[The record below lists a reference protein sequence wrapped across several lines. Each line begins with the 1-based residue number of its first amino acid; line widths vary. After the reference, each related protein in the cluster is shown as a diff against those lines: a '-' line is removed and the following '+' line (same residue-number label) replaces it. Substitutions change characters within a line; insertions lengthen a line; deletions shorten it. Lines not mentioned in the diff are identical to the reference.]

1 MICSIKGISLYYY
14 SLYQFQSKIVQLY
27 TFFRQK
33 GDIMEQFL
41 KKAKESSR
49 ICATLEPKI
58 KKILLN
64 QMADALNDNTKAII
78 SENQKDM
85 QKAHEENLNS
95 ALIDRL
101 LLTKERIEAM
111 ATSLKE
117 IAALKE
123 PVGRVTEGWVVDSG
137 LRIEKVT
144 IPIGVVGIIYE
155 SRPNVTADA
164 AALCL
169 KSGNVSIL
177 KGGKEAE
184 NSNRII
190 ASVLQNVLEKNNL
203 PKEIISILP
212 DSSREG
218 VSKLIKMDKFVDLI
232 IPRGGEGLI
241 KYVSANATVP
251 VIKHDKGLCHTY
263 IDKDADFEKAI
274 SIAINAKVQRP
285 GVCNAMETL
294 LVDEKIAKD
303 LLPALLFEFQNYGT
317 LLKGCDK
324 TTKIIDIQ
332 KATDEDFDTEYLE
345 NILSIKVVNSVEE
358 AIEHIAKY
366 GSGHSEAI
374 ISENYTTAEKFLN
387 EVDAAAVYVNAST
400 RFTDGG
406 EFGFG
411 AEVGIST
418 NKLHARGPMGIND
431 LTTYKYKIYGNGQ
444 TR

>member
-1 MICSIKGISLYYY
+1 
-14 SLYQFQSKIVQLY
+14 
-27 TFFRQK
+27 
-33 GDIMEQFL
+33 MEQFL

-85 QKAHEENLNS
+85 KKAHEENLNS

-184 NSNRII
+184 NSNKII
-190 ASVLQNVLEKNNL
+190 ASILQNVLEKNNL

-251 VIKHDKGLCHTY
+251 VVKHDKGLCHTY